1 MRHLAQKSPRK
12 SKSLISQFLLFTGVG
27 AIGTTG
33 HYVTLVT
40 LVQAGQIAPVYASAC
55 GFVIGAL
62 INYYLNYRYTFAST
76 KNHTETLAKFMLVAV
91 LGFVING
98 GIMALG
104 TEWAHFNYILVQLVA
119 TGTVLLF
126 GFSFNKWWT
135 FAVAGPHQTKNHKGP
150 AQ

>member
-104 TEWAHFNYILVQLVA
+104 TETLTVNYLIVQIAATAIVLVA
-119 TGTVLLF
+119 NFTINRF
-126 GFSFNKWWT
+126 WT
-135 FAVAGPHQTKNHKGP
+135 FSYSR
-150 AQ
+150 